1 MMIPFECR
9 MCVAYVMKFYS
20 EKYSHYIFSSLF
32 NFSQRFFLLMKIRG
46 KWIWWFFFPKWGYS
60 SQNTWSVT
68 SSENSAHHH
77 QTLYCN
83 AITSFDFPFARCV
96 AITFEYFDSYF
107 FLLFPQFLCHLFC
120 FCTLCNDT
128 LYLEPKMNKP
138 MTAGLIRHRH
148 HQQQ

>member
-1 MMIPFECR
+1 MMIPFEYR

-20 EKYSHYIFSSLF
+20 EKNSHYIFFSSVQF
-32 NFSQRFFLLMKIRG
+32 FPKIFFSYENEREMNLVI
-46 KWIWWFFFPKWGYS
+46 FFPKWGYS

-96 AITFEYFDSYF
+96 AITFEYFDSLVFFFYYF
-107 FLLFPQFLCHLFC
+107 HNFCAIYFVFVLCATIHYISNRKWISQLQ
-120 FCTLCNDT
+120 
-128 LYLEPKMNKP
+128 P
-138 MTAGLIRHRH
+138 AS
-148 HQQQ
+148 